1 MRIGVAM
8 SGGGHRATAWGAGTI
23 LALSDAGLGPDISS
37 VSSVSGG
44 SITNGV
50 VAHDVDLGVDP
61 PDAVEASLG
70 RLLRHLTG
78 EGLFWFGPPTDGWL
92 RGFLAA
98 AVLAVGSLIGLMA
111 AFLLAGREVA
121 PWWLLLLGVFGVA
134 LGLAAQKK
142 LGTSGMPTS
151 LRRWLVLM
159 LALIGVP
166 AAALTA
172 VTTWAHGWWLAVAA
186 AVAAV
191 LAGLAVWGFLRLFG
205 GRGDMV
211 ARGLAAV
218 HFSKQGTEAVLR
230 DVDHA
235 SVHHVF
241 CATDLQSGD
250 AVYFTPRVVAGY
262 RIGFGTP
269 GDLSLAV
276 AVQCSACLPGAF
288 PPRVLDNSGN
298 HRFNL
303 QRDYD
308 KTRPGFPGP
317 VERLVVNDGGVYDN
331 MADQWEQGFRDRAG
345 REGSPLQAAE
355 AADLLVVVNAGKS
368 AGWTEWRAGRLLSDV
383 PGLTRT
389 IDILYDVSTSHRRKR
404 FVSSADI
411 AGSGSGGRGTLV
423 HITTN
428 PLAVIGRFAARGD
441 DGQKARAAAA
451 RRIVLDVAGDDEWD
465 TAADKNAS
473 VKTTLGR
480 LSVEDVARLVWHA
493 YVLTWIGLWVVHDVG
508 GAPDPAR
515 LSLDRFRQLA
525 RPDADN
531 AP

>member
-1 MRIGVAM
+1 M

-98 AVLAVGSLIGLMA
+98 AVLAVGSFIGLLA

-134 LGLAAQKK
+134 LGLVVQKK
-142 LGTSGMPTS
+142 LGASGMPTS

-166 AAALTA
+166 AAVLTA

-186 AVAAV
+186 AAAAV

-205 GRGDMV
+205 GRGDVV

-269 GDLSLAV
+269 GDLPLAV

-303 QRDYD
+303 QRD
-308 KTRPGFPGP
+308 
-317 VERLVVNDGGVYDN
+317 
-331 MADQWEQGFRDRAG
+331 
-345 REGSPLQAAE
+345 
-355 AADLLVVVNAGKS
+355 
-368 AGWTEWRAGRLLSDV
+368 
-383 PGLTRT
+383 
-389 IDILYDVSTSHRRKR
+389 
-404 FVSSADI
+404 
-411 AGSGSGGRGTLV
+411 
-423 HITTN
+423 
-428 PLAVIGRFAARGD
+428 
-441 DGQKARAAAA
+441 
-451 RRIVLDVAGDDEWD
+451 
-465 TAADKNAS
+465 
-473 VKTTLGR
+473 
-480 LSVEDVARLVWHA
+480 
-493 YVLTWIGLWVVHDVG
+493 
-508 GAPDPAR
+508 
-515 LSLDRFRQLA
+515 
-525 RPDADN
+525 
-531 AP
+531 